1 MLVIING
8 KQEELTESIS
18 IGELLARKKLDFDS
32 VVVEY
37 NRLIINKADF
47 HNFVMK
53 ENDTLE
59 VLRFVGGG

>member
-1 MLVIING
+1 MFVIING

-18 IGELLARKKLDFDS
+18 IGAFLARKKLDFDS
-32 VVVEY
+32 VVVEH
-37 NRLIINKADF
+37 NRLIVDKADF
-47 HNFVMK
+47 HKFVMK